1 MRALALSDTHF
12 GAWTGDDLLS
22 HPFALERLAP
32 HLDDIDELILL
43 GDLFDFLFSNVEHA
57 VAQAQGFLDL
67 VAERLRGKRV
77 VFLAGNHDHHTMV
90 RELEE
95 SVRLRIAD
103 GVDAETAGRQAREDD
118 WLRRY
123 LERRMPGV
131 EVEIAYPTYWVG
143 RVHMEGSLSNRMLTR
158 TIWKVAGGRPAD
170 RLTIEDYE
178 SVIVPLTEMLY
189 AVAQLPHG
197 TAAQQ
202 SVYDQI
208 GRLGRLLAIPAA
220 FFAPRA
226 GARRRRRAGRRTACA
241 HSATAASATR
251 SPASTRAT

>member
-1 MRALALSDTHF
+1 M
-12 GAWTGDDLLS
+12 
-22 HPFALERLAP
+22 
-32 HLDDIDELILL
+32 L
-43 GDLFDFLFSNVEHA
+43 GDLFDFLFSTVEHA

-95 SVRLRIAD
+95 CVRLRIAD
-103 GVDAETAGRQAREDD
+103 GVDAETAGHQAREDD

-143 RVHMEGSLSNRMLTR
+143 RVLLFHGHYLDAPWRARCPTGCSRGRSGESP
-158 TIWKVAGGRPAD
+158 VAGRRIGSRS
-170 RLTIEDYE
+170 RTTS
-178 SVIVPLTEMLY
+178 SVIVLLTELLY
-189 AVAQLPHG
+189 SVAQLPHG
-197 TAAQQ
+197 TAAQH

-208 GRLGRLLAIPAA
+208 GRLGRLLAIPGPRPAA
-220 FFAPRA
+220 P
-226 GARRRRRAGRRTACA
+226 GRRRDGPRTGCA
-241 HSATAASATR
+241 RFATVAIATR
-251 SPASTRAT
+251 SPTSTRAT